1 MGDRQAT
8 SPSEWLRSVVA
19 RYEGS
24 LVRYAARLTGDAER
38 AHDVVQDTFLRLCQ
52 QDRTKIDGHLTAWL
66 FQVCRHRAL
75 DVLRKEKRMHAI
87 APEQLEERVAGGDSC
102 DAAERHDEHQAV
114 LELLAALPENQQEVV
129 RLKFQNGLSYR
140 EISDVTGLSV
150 SNIGY
155 LLHTALKQ
163 IRRRL
168 TVECDCETSKQKTPA
183 SGDV

>member
-1 MGDRQAT
+1 MEDRQAT

-24 LVRYAARLTGDAER
+24 LVRYAARLTGDADR
-38 AHDVVQDTFLRLCQ
+38 ARDIVQDTFLRLCQ
-52 QDRTKIDGHLTAWL
+52 QDRAKLDGHLAAWL

-75 DVLRKEKRMHAI
+75 DVQRKEKRMHAM
-87 APEQLEERVAGGDSC
+87 APEQLEERATGFDGC
-102 DAAERHDEHQAV
+102 QPAERHEEHQAV
-114 LELLAALPENQQEVV
+114 LALLAALPENQQEVV

-140 EISDVTGLSV
+140 EISEVTGLSV
-150 SNIGY
+150 SNVGY

-168 TVECDCETSKQKTPA
+168 SDDCDCETFKQKTPA
-183 SGDV
+183 